1 MELQQQITLC
11 IHEYNVDQHLK
22 KAEAVIREEY
32 HDSILATVIDEL
44 GPDDWDE
51 DLETAPEEVSSEYES
66 VMQERID
73 DAIDDQLA
81 DQVKAH
87 IKAFF
92 DETTLALY
100 PKEIASLEKTL
111 LLKKKK
117 LCLEF
122 DAHSLGLAGLIYS
135 NKLPYSPFM
144 FHQFSWTTDDNY
156 RSFVQMNYE
165 EIITLTQDILEE
177 HQAQTL
183 GTIPNVEA
191 IIKER
196 WQGKKS

>member
-11 IHEYNVDQHLK
+11 INEYNVDQQLK

-44 GPDDWDE
+44 GLDDWDE
-51 DLETAPEEVSSEYES
+51 DLETAPEEVLSEYES
-66 VMQERID
+66 MMQERID
-73 DAIDDQLA
+73 VTIDDQIA
-81 DQVKAH
+81 DQVRAH

-92 DETTLALY
+92 DETTPTLY
-100 PKEIASLEKTL
+100 PEEMASLEKAL
-111 LLKKKK
+111 LLKKMKSF
-117 LCLEF
+117 LEF
-122 DAHSLGLAGLIYS
+122 DAHSLRLAGLIYS
-135 NKLPYSPFM
+135 DKLPHSPFV
-144 FHQFSWTTDDNY
+144 FHQISWATDDNY
-156 RSFVQMNYE
+156 RSFIQMNYE

-196 WQGKKS
+196 WQEKKS